1 MSNWT
6 AEQKDFLKRHY
17 GSMPIEELAK
27 KLDKSETAIYSKVY
41 CLRKRGW
48 TFVGDNAE
56 R

>member
-6 AEQKDFLKRHY
+6 TEEKDFLKRHY

-41 CLRKRGW
+41 YLRKRGW
-48 TFVGDNAE
+48 TFGGDNAE

>member
-6 AEQKDFLKRHY
+6 QEQKDFLKRHY
-17 GSMPIEELAK
+17 GSLPIEELAK

-41 CLRKRGW
+41 YLRRRGW
-48 TFVGDNAE
+48 TFGGDNAK